1 MVARVVRL
9 PARMLRVASLFALA
23 ALTVLVFTGCSKHHE
38 VPAPEGQTIK
48 VHDLSYTVF
57 ITRQLNLR
65 DPEDRDYYSGPEAPP
80 GFAYFGVFI
89 QVCNDFNHAPH
100 RTPVNNFKIVDTAG
114 REFSPTPVPATDV
127 FAYRPSSLGAKQCVP
142 IPGSAPASG
151 PIGGS
156 LLLFRLPI
164 ASINNRPLD
173 LEVDPPLFGKTPES
187 QKIELDI

>member
-1 MVARVVRL
+1 
-9 PARMLRVASLFALA
+9 MLRVASLLALA
-23 ALTVLVFTGCSKHHE
+23 AVTALVFAGCSKHHE
-38 VPAPEGQTIK
+38 SPAPEGQSIK

-65 DPEDRDYYSGPEAPP
+65 DPEDRDYFSGPEAPP

-100 RTPVNNFKIVDTAG
+100 RTPVNNFKVVDTAG
-114 REFSPTPVPATDV
+114 DEFRPTPVPATDV

-142 IPGSAPASG
+142 IPGSAPAAG

-156 LLLFRLPI
+156 LLLFKLPI
-164 ASINNRPLD
+164 SAIENRPLD
-173 LEVDPPLFGKTPES
+173 LEVDPPASGETPES